1 MKTVLTCK
9 ANDAVYVRIMMS
21 GRAMVITAHG
31 SLEQALTL
39 VITYQYRHK
48 ELDNRLL
55 DGVIL
60 FPLLGP
66 LRPSHINGR
75 HNTRNQAES
84 SPTSRH
90 AQSSARR
97 GHSSVVPDERFL
109 RCRRYDSGQVRD
121 AAPGARRAAAGH
133 SGDKSIWFLTPLFLS
148 GTAGIRAERSVGID
162 TAETWPAQRTQADH
176 RGHGVS
182 QQSSS
187 QRFIASDRGF
197 GADREGRVRCGGPLP
212 QHRTSTLTSKKTP
225 MSRIPSAMCG
235 NTEIVAQYEE
245 LRRHVL
251 DRSLGIHRGSGL
263 ALLIQRGMR
272 AWMEVSSICSN
283 TPSSTTLRASNGEDV
298 LASDHRGEIVM
309 VLAAMALHRYQEANG

>member
-31 SLEQALTL
+31 SLEQAITL

-60 FPLLGP
+60 FTLLGP

-121 AAPGARRAAAGH
+121 AAPGAR
-133 SGDKSIWFLTPLFLS
+133 
-148 GTAGIRAERSVGID
+148 
-162 TAETWPAQRTQADH
+162 
-176 RGHGVS
+176 
-182 QQSSS
+182 
-187 QRFIASDRGF
+187 
-197 GADREGRVRCGGPLP
+197 
-212 QHRTSTLTSKKTP
+212 
-225 MSRIPSAMCG
+225 
-235 NTEIVAQYEE
+235 
-245 LRRHVL
+245 
-251 DRSLGIHRGSGL
+251 
-263 ALLIQRGMR
+263 
-272 AWMEVSSICSN
+272 
-283 TPSSTTLRASNGEDV
+283 
-298 LASDHRGEIVM
+298 
-309 VLAAMALHRYQEANG
+309 